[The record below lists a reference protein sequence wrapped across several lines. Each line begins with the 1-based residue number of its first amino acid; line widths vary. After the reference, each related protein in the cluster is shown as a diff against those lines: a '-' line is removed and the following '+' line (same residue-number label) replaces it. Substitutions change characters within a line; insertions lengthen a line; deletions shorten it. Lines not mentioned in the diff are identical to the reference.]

1 MTQAYTRY
9 QQWLQKVT
17 DPQIK
22 QQLEQMDQQQ
32 IENCFYKE
40 LEFGTGGLR
49 GIMGAGSNCLNTY
62 TIIKATA
69 GVATYMVQQ
78 GLHSVAITYDSRNNS
93 QEFSNTTAQTL
104 ASYGLK
110 VYITKECM
118 PTPFVSF
125 AIRHLGCDMGINVTA
140 SHNPKQY
147 NGYKVYDSN
156 GCQVLDEVANEI
168 TEHIGRADAFDIV
181 VDSFDSYVQKGL
193 ICFIEPSVEEAY
205 VQSVLDE
212 GLGTAEGL
220 SVAYSPL
227 NGAGYRITPAVLRKC
242 GLTQLDIVEQQS
254 YPNGNFD
261 TCPYP
266 NPEKLE
272 ALTLV
277 LELARQKQS
286 DLVVANDP
294 DCDRLGVAVK
304 QGDKYVVLTGNEVGI
319 LLVDYILSTLSGQ
332 NKLPANPIVVKTI
345 VTSVMVDAICN
356 QYGAEVKDVLTGFK
370 YIGNIINGLQAQG
383 QTERYVFGFEESCGY
398 LKGSYVR
405 DKDGV
410 VASMLVCQMAAHYK
424 KLGLTLCDKLA
435 QLYNQHGLY
444 QQSLL
449 SYKFEGADGAVKK
462 QQLLDHLRANPLATL
477 ASSAVTSVE
486 DLLGDTDLP
495 KADVLIFRAEDGSK
509 VIVRPSGTEPLIKC
523 YLFVCGNAED
533 NKAKLAQIT
542 AQLDQLFGN

>member
-1 MTQAYTRY
+1 MTQAYARY
-9 QQWLQKVT
+9 QEWLQKVT
-17 DPQIK
+17 DIQIK
-22 QQLEQMDQQQ
+22 EQLLQMDQQQ
-32 IENCFYKE
+32 IENSFYKE

-49 GIMGAGSNCLNTY
+49 GVMGAGSNCLNTY

-69 GVATYMVQQ
+69 GVAMYMVKN

-93 QEFSNTTAQTL
+93 QEFSKTTAQTL

-125 AIRHLGCDMGINVTA
+125 AIRHIGCDMGINVTA

-168 TEHIGRADAFDIV
+168 TDFIGQADAFGV
-181 VDSFDSYVQKGL
+181 QVDSFESYLQKGL
-193 ICFIEPSVEEAY
+193 ICYIEPQVEEDY
-205 VQSVLDE
+205 VKSVLAE
-212 GLGTAEGL
+212 GLGSAEGL

-227 NGAGYRITPAVLRKC
+227 NGAGYRITPHVLRKC
-242 GLTQLDIVEQQS
+242 GVSQLDIVQQQS

-319 LLVDYILSTLSGQ
+319 LLCDYILGALSAQ
-332 NKLPANPIVVKTI
+332 NKLPSSPIVVKTI
-345 VTSVMVDAICN
+345 VTSVMVDAICS

-370 YIGNIINGLQAQG
+370 YIGNIINDLQSKG

-424 KLGLTLCDKLA
+424 KLGLTLCDKLNE
-435 QLYNQHGLY
+435 LYNKFGLY
-444 QQSLL
+444 EQKLL

-462 QQLLDHLRANPLATL
+462 QQLLDNLRANPLTQL
-477 ASSAVTSVE
+477 ANSAVQIVE
-486 DLLGDTDLP
+486 DLLQDTPLP
-495 KADVLIFRAEDGSK
+495 KADVLIFRANDGSK

-523 YLFVCGNAED
+523 YLFVSGTAGDNAT
-533 NKAKLAQIT
+533 KLAQIT
-542 AQLDQLFGN
+542 AQLDGLFGN